1 MHDIGL
7 VAAGFGLGVALG
19 VLPGPVQML
28 LLTESLRGGTGRG
41 FAAMLGANGTFGL
54 LIFALAA
61 GLSFHPPGGPALRA
75 IEGAGGAFL
84 LWLAWD
90 AMRSTARIESAGAAR
105 RGPAP
110 AVRGVLAV
118 LLNPAVWIFLATTAS
133 AVVLDAAR
141 TGGRPLALVI
151 AAAMI
156 VGLMAMDGTMV
167 LLGGGGRR
175 LGARI
180 ARMATPVFAV
190 GLGIFG
196 VLLLVR
202 ALTP

>member
-1 MHDIGL
+1 
-7 VAAGFGLGVALG
+7 
-19 VLPGPVQML
+19 
-28 LLTESLRGGTGRG
+28 
-41 FAAMLGANGTFGL
+41 
-54 LIFALAA
+54 
-61 GLSFHPPGGPALRA
+61 
-75 IEGAGGAFL
+75 
-84 LWLAWD
+84 
-90 AMRSTARIESAGAAR
+90 
-105 RGPAP
+105 
-110 AVRGVLAV
+110 VLAV

-180 ARMATPVFAV
+180 ARVATPVFAV